1 MLIIGDPT
9 FGDAVNAL
17 YDAQSTLCREI
28 NPKVALITGITGQD
42 GSYLAELNYTEWRR
56 TGLPANLAK
65 AEMAQHK
72 GIILAGGSGTRV
84 SIRVHQ
90 MNQPQLSPLHE
101 ETHLKVLRLLEG
113 NPRLSQREVS
123 EALGVSLG
131 KTNFCF
137 KALVDKG
144 LIKVQSFRK
153 SQNKLAYA
161 YLLTPVGIAEKSA
174 LTARFLKRKMVEYE
188 HLQAEIAV
196 LQLEVSG
203 EPASEKP

>member
-1 MLIIGDPT
+1 MTP
-9 FGDAVNAL
+9 
-17 YDAQSTLCREI
+17 
-28 NPKVALITGITGQD
+28 PKVALITGITGQD

-65 AEMAQHK
+65 AEMTQHK

-90 MNQPQLSPLHE
+90 MNQPQFSPLHE

-113 NPRLSQREVS
+113 NPRLSQRELS

-161 YLLTPVGIAEKSA
+161 YLLTTVCCAEKGA
-174 LTARFLKRKMVEYE
+174 LTARLRKRKMAEYE
-188 HLQAEIAV
+188 HLQAVIAA
-196 LQLEVSG
+196 LQIEVNGVQSS
-203 EPASEKP
+203 EDSARIWPAIWR